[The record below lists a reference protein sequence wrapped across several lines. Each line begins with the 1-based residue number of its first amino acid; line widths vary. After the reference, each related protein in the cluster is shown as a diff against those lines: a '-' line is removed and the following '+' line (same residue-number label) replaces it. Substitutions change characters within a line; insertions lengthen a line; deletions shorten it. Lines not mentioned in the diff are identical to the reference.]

1 VDTLND
7 GDGLDVSFVSVLPLR
22 QDGNTMKSVTVK
34 VSKALANRLALVA
47 RERGGNRSEIVREAL
62 EAHLDHPRANSGSC
76 LDLARDLAG
85 TIDSAPPDLSTN
97 RRHLRH
103 YGR

>member
-1 VDTLND
+1 
-7 GDGLDVSFVSVLPLR
+7 
-22 QDGNTMKSVTVK
+22 MKTVTVK
-34 VSKALANRLALVA
+34 VPKALANRLALVV

-62 EAHLDHPRANSGSC
+62 EAHLDQPRTASGSC

-85 TIDSAPPDLSTN
+85 IVDSAPPDLSTN
-97 RRHLRH
+97 RRHLRR

>member
-1 VDTLND
+1 
-7 GDGLDVSFVSVLPLR
+7 
-22 QDGNTMKSVTVK
+22 MKTVTVK
-34 VSKALANRLALVA
+34 VPKALAHRLALVA
-47 RERGGNRSEIVREAL
+47 RERGGNKSEVVREAL
-62 EAHLDHPRANSGSC
+62 EAHLDHPRTTGSC

-85 TIDSAPPDLSTN
+85 VVDSAPPDLSTN